1 MSKLLRTALYDKH
14 ENLDAKIVEF
24 GGWEMPIQ
32 YPDGIINEHMATRT
46 KAGIFD
52 VSHMGRLYFKG
63 RDSVPFLQHVL
74 TNNAMALDIGESQ
87 YTLIQNKKG
96 GAIDDAYL
104 YRFKPDEYLLV
115 VNASNR
121 EKDVAHFEKYLKS
134 FQDVKMSDR
143 TFEVSMISLQGPLS
157 KNIIEQIVTKGTLP
171 EPVRNSLSIVDING
185 IEVSLARTGYTGEP
199 LGFELF
205 MENIHAGAIWD
216 LLLEKN
222 AVPIGL
228 GARDTLRLEAGLP
241 LYGHELGMDHENR
254 EIPIFAS
261 KLSKFAVSFS
271 PLKKNFIGKDALYS
285 QYLAFKKIME
295 QKFENISHLSRV
307 VMPIAITGKG
317 IARAGYKVF
326 SKDKYVGF
334 ITSGTMIPFQ
344 EPEGSGLN
352 GKFKEKLK
360 RRAVALALI
369 DSNIIE
375 GTSLEIEIRKK
386 HCTSLVVPY
395 HMSSLAP
402 PFVRSIPHNQLLP
415 KQLTA
420 RQLISDKS
428 TSEQLLP
435 DQLQHKEKIDS
446 SKNYPELAN
455 LLVSKTLKNHTWR
468 AKECIN
474 LIPSEMSQSYLSRL
488 LSISDPVNR
497 YAEHKEIKAFFGEDV
512 FYYQGTEFIRE
523 VENLLNSE
531 FQTFFGCCNVESRVI
546 SGQMANTACFS
557 ALVDFINR
565 TDRKNEQ
572 RKINKVMNNHIIK
585 GGHLSAQPMGAL
597 RDFVARDPKTEKP
610 AVINFPVLKDNPY
623 KIDIKAC
630 ETIIKKHQPELV
642 ILGKSMILHKEPVLQ
657 IRRLVDEFAP
667 NCLVMYD
674 MAHVLGLY
682 GPHFQEPLKE
692 GAHIITGSTHKTYFG
707 TQRGVIASNF
717 KETDLEYELWE
728 AVQRRTFPGSVS
740 NHHLGTMT
748 GLLFAAY
755 EMNHFKDIYQKAV
768 ISNAKV
774 FATALKDQGLD
785 VAGDPAIS
793 FTQTHQVILNVG
805 YSQGAQIAKTLEDN
819 NIIVNY
825 QATPVEEGFTAS
837 GALRMGV
844 SEMTRFGMKEND
856 FQTLAGLM
864 ADLIKK
870 GMPVKDEIKKFRNNF
885 LDMQF
890 CFNKSD
896 VMDMGLSLFD

>member
-1 MSKLLRTALYDKH
+1 MSKLLRTVLYDKH
-14 ENLDAKIVEF
+14 QELDAKIVEF

-32 YPDGIINEHMATRT
+32 YPEGIINEHMATRT

-63 RDSVPFLQHVL
+63 SNTLPFLQHVL

-87 YTLIQNKKG
+87 YTLIQNSDG

-121 EKDVAHFEKYLKS
+121 DKDKAHFEKHLKS
-134 FQDVKMSDR
+134 FQDVEMVDK
-143 TFEVSMISLQGPLS
+143 TFEEAMISIQGPFS
-157 KNIIEQIVTKGTLP
+157 KIIMGEIITKGSLP

-185 IEVSLARTGYTGEP
+185 VEVCLARTGYTGEP

-205 MENIHAGAIWD
+205 VDSSHAGFIWD
-216 LLLEKN
+216 LLLEKK
-222 AVPIGL
+222 AAPIGL

-241 LYGHELGMDHENR
+241 LYGHELGLDHEKK

-271 PLKKNFIGKDALYS
+271 SLKGDFIGKDALFL
-285 QYLAFKKIME
+285 QYLAFKNIME
-295 QKFENISHLSRV
+295 QKFKNISHLPRM

-317 IARAGYKVF
+317 IARTGYKVF
-326 SKDKYVGF
+326 AQDKHVGY
-334 ITSGTMIPFQ
+334 ITSGTMIPYQ

-352 GKFKEKLK
+352 GIFKEKPK
-360 RRAVALALI
+360 RRSVALALI

-375 GTSLEIEIRKK
+375 GATLEIEIRKK
-386 HCTSLVVPY
+386 QCASIVVPW
-395 HMSSLAP
+395 HMSSQAP
-402 PFVRSIPHNQLLP
+402 PFVRSIPH
-415 KQLTA
+415 
-420 RQLISDKS
+420 
-428 TSEQLLP
+428 
-435 DQLQHKEKIDS
+435 DQLRLKQKTKE

-455 LLVSKTLKNHTWR
+455 ILISKALTNHTWR

-474 LIPSEMSQSYLSRL
+474 LIPSEMSQSYISRL

-523 VENLLNSE
+523 VENLLNHE
-531 FQTFFGCCNVESRVI
+531 FKTFFGCQNIESRVI
-546 SGQMANTACFS
+546 SGQMANTAFFS

-572 RKINKVMNNHIIK
+572 RKIKKIMNNHIIK

-610 AVINFPVLKDNPY
+610 GIINFPVLKENPY

-630 ETIIKKHQPELV
+630 EVIIKEHQPELV
-642 ILGKSMILHKEPVLQ
+642 ILGKSMILHKEPVSQ
-657 IRRLVDEFAP
+657 IRRFVDEFAP
-667 NCLVMYD
+667 DCIVMYD

-692 GAHIITGSTHKTYFG
+692 GAHIVTGSTHKTYFG
-707 TQRGVIASNF
+707 TQRGVIASDFN
-717 KETDLEYELWE
+717 ENDLEYELWE

-755 EMNHFKDIYQKAV
+755 EMNHFKDEYQQAV
-768 ISNAKV
+768 ISNAKA
-774 FATALKDQGLD
+774 FATYLKDQGLD
-785 VAGDPAIS
+785 VAGDPEIS
-793 FTQTHQVILNVG
+793 FTQTHQVVLNVG
-805 YSQGAQIAKTLEDN
+805 YGKAAKIARELEEN

-844 SEMTRFGMKEND
+844 SEMTRFGMKKRD

-864 ADLIKK
+864 ADLIKNK
-870 GMPVKDEIKKFRNNF
+870 TPVKDEIKKLRTRFI
-885 LDMQF
+885 DMQF
-890 CFNKSD
+890 CFNESD
-896 VMDMGLSLFD
+896 VQHLLPKLL